1 MNGRRLRIALLYIL
15 ICSIMEDTSNFLEK
29 MMELGIG
36 MSVLQQM
43 PKMME
48 GVMPNI
54 TTSSPNATS
63 TPPPVQQQTGVY
75 IVVENSQAGP
85 FSHEDL
91 VKLIQNDML
100 SQNTL
105 VWKVGMANWQPAS
118 QVPEVNK
125 LFILAK
131 VK

>member
-1 MNGRRLRIALLYIL
+1 
-15 ICSIMEDTSNFLEK
+15 MEDTSNFLEK

-54 TTSSPNATS
+54 TPASANAA
-63 TPPPVQQQTGVY
+63 TPPPVQQQPEAVY
-75 IVVENSQAGP
+75 IVVNNSQAGP
-85 FSHEDL
+85 FSQEDL
-91 VKLIQNDML
+91 IKLIQNDML
-100 SQNTL
+100 DEKTL
-105 VWKVGMANWQPAS
+105 VWKEGMANWLPAV
-118 QVPEVNK
+118 QVPDVNK

>member
-1 MNGRRLRIALLYIL
+1 MCIQ
-15 ICSIMEDTSNFLEK
+15 ICKAMEDTSNFLEK

-54 TTSSPNATS
+54 TPASANAT
-63 TPPPVQQQTGVY
+63 TPPPVQQQPEGVY
-75 IVVENSQAGP
+75 IVVNNSQAGP
-85 FSHEDL
+85 FSQEDL
-91 VKLIQNDML
+91 IKLIQNDML
-100 SQNTL
+100 DEKTL
-105 VWKVGMANWQPAS
+105 VWKAGMANWLPAS
-118 QVPEVNK
+118 QVPDINK

>member
-1 MNGRRLRIALLYIL
+1 
-15 ICSIMEDTSNFLEK
+15 
-29 MMELGIG
+29 
-36 MSVLQQM
+36 
-43 PKMME
+43 MME

-54 TTSSPNATS
+54 TTSAPNAMS
-63 TPPPVQQQTGVY
+63 TPPPVQQHTGVY

-85 FSHEDL
+85 FSQEDL

-105 VWKVGMANWQPAS
+105 VWKAGMANWQPAS

-125 LFILAK
+125 LFILSK

>member
-1 MNGRRLRIALLYIL
+1 
-15 ICSIMEDTSNFLEK
+15 MEDTSNFLEK

-54 TTSSPNATS
+54 SPTPAS
-63 TPPPVQQQTGVY
+63 AATPPPVQQQPEGVY
-75 IVVENSQAGP
+75 IVVNNSQAGP
-85 FSHEDL
+85 FSQEDL
-91 VKLIQNDML
+91 IKLIQNDML
-100 SQNTL
+100 NEKTL
-105 VWKVGMANWQPAS
+105 VWKEGMANWLPAV
-118 QVPEVNK
+118 QVPDVNK

>member
-1 MNGRRLRIALLYIL
+1 
-15 ICSIMEDTSNFLEK
+15 MEDTSNFLEK

-54 TTSSPNATS
+54 TPASTNAA
-63 TPPPVQQQTGVY
+63 TPPPIQQQPEGVY
-75 IVVENSQAGP
+75 IVVNNSQAGP
-85 FSHEDL
+85 FSQEDL
-91 VKLIQNDML
+91 VKLIQNDMFDEK
-100 SQNTL
+100 TL
-105 VWKVGMANWQPAS
+105 VWKAGMANWLPAL
-118 QVPEVNK
+118 QVPDVNK

>member
-1 MNGRRLRIALLYIL
+1 MDD
-15 ICSIMEDTSNFLEK
+15 SSNFFEK

-48 GVMPNI
+48 GVMPN
-54 TTSSPNATS
+54 TAAAPQNTVS
-63 TPPPVQQQTGVY
+63 PPPVQQESVY
-75 IVVENSQAGP
+75 YLVVDKSQAGP
-85 FSHEDL
+85 FSQEDL
-91 VKLIQNDML
+91 VTLIKNSML
-100 SQNTL
+100 CPETL
-105 VWKVGMANWQPAS
+105 VWKAGMDNWKPAA
-118 QVPEVNK
+118 QVPELNK

>member
-1 MNGRRLRIALLYIL
+1 
-15 ICSIMEDTSNFLEK
+15 MEDTSNFLEK

-54 TTSSPNATS
+54 TPASANAT
-63 TPPPVQQQTGVY
+63 TPPPIQQPAEVY
-75 IVVENSQAGP
+75 IVVDNTQAGP
-85 FSHEDL
+85 FSQEDL

-105 VWKVGMANWQPAS
+105 VWKSGMANWQPAS

>member
-1 MNGRRLRIALLYIL
+1 
-15 ICSIMEDTSNFLEK
+15 MEDSSNFLEK

-48 GVMPNI
+48 GVMPNV
-54 TTSSPNATS
+54 TPASANAA

-85 FSHEDL
+85 FSQEDL

-105 VWKVGMANWQPAS
+105 VWKAGMANWQPAS
-118 QVPEVNK
+118 LVPEVNK

>member
-1 MNGRRLRIALLYIL
+1 
-15 ICSIMEDTSNFLEK
+15 MEDTSNFLEK

-54 TTSSPNATS
+54 TPASANAA
-63 TPPPVQQQTGVY
+63 TPPPVQQQPEAVY
-75 IVVENSQAGP
+75 FVVNNSQAGP
-85 FSHEDL
+85 FSQEDL
-91 VKLIQNDML
+91 IKLIQNDML
-100 SQNTL
+100 DEKTL
-105 VWKVGMANWQPAS
+105 VWKEGMANWLPAV
-118 QVPEVNK
+118 QVPDVNK